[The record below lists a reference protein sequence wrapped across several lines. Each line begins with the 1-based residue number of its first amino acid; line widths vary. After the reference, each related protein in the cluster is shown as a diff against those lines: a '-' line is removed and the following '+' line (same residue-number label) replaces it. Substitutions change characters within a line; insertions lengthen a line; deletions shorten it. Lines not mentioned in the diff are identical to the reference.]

1 MFTINENSSY
11 KESVHS
17 FTGSSLWVSGRYSEA
32 TLRSEQ
38 KTTESLSVAA
48 QTSRRRMAATR
59 KKEPMP
65 TNSLHPPLIPSKSL
79 KSLRKGTK
87 FFHSPGPLC
96 EEQKQK
102 ISLSLGS

>member
-17 FTGSSLWVSGRYSEA
+17 FRGSSLWVSGRYSEA

-38 KTTESLSVAA
+38 KTTESLSAA
-48 QTSRRRMAATR
+48 QTSRRQMAATR
-59 KKEPMP
+59 EKEPMP

-87 FFHSPGPLC
+87 LFHPQGHCVRNRNRKYL
-96 EEQKQK
+96 
-102 ISLSLGS
+102 